1 MKKIY
6 FILIGLIITLLS
18 ISNCYAFSLNGS
30 GSVYAGSARNYARYY
45 QQNPYANRYS
55 RQPKQYIFSAQQA
68 RYYGY
73 RVPQQQQTTNAYN
86 PYLRGY

>member
-30 GSVYAGSARNYARYY
+30 GSVYCGTAKN
-45 QQNPYANRYS
+45 
-55 RQPKQYIFSAQQA
+55 
-68 RYYGY
+68 
-73 RVPQQQQTTNAYN
+73 
-86 PYLRGY
+86 

>member
-1 MKKIY
+1 MKNIKY
-6 FILIGLIITLLS
+6 YLVFTSIITLLS

-55 RQPKQYIFSAQQA
+55 RQPKQC
-68 RYYGY
+68 
-73 RVPQQQQTTNAYN
+73 
-86 PYLRGY
+86 